1 MFIFPWALL
10 FLLFS
15 PKFVLAAPTG
25 GISNNASY
33 NLSAS
38 LAVLLTFLVVL
49 TVLVVLKHI
58 YIKRRRIRNLHCDA
72 SASSLAIDSQK
83 SSDSS
88 ILSSLRYM
96 TSKDGLAAFLV
107 GFLGSPFLETSTQ
120 AWRNRLSWKEGTQSS
135 FMYSLHVQSRSYKG
149 SRSRQ
154 TFNEK
159 SSSTNEFG
167 EKDAYIPDVSNSK
180 QSSSLS
186 SNGSLPPGFPILLPT
201 APQKARRVPS
211 KHGHDRCLSLPN
223 TTATR
228 KTDCEGTTIHQKR
241 HSSLKSS
248 KSRRSDSSI
257 VLSPGLRMVYTNNS
271 LDYPLPLSSE
281 DLPLF
286 NFSARECKPDQS
298 HVPPL
303 PPLPPITP
311 LLPSPVDFCNPD
323 GSIGRSYISHPYALA
338 PYTKK
343 SILKQTPKDH
353 AETIHDKIVSKA
365 PIRSPSIAR
374 NSYTFIPPPPP
385 FTEIPPIPLPLPLP
399 PREPI
404 PALPKVRPNTRSLS
418 VRSRKSPP
426 IGPSPLRIMTLPESV
441 ISDLLSLSTSQPDPP
456 NTNEYQDHSSYT
468 AKLNRRSYS
477 SIGLGFP
484 PVPRAGDCN
493 ADSAKRSSIDSTSS
507 KHIGDDDGS
516 NLLLGIIRELV
527 EETSQWDT
535 SLYMDDKFKSMIE
548 TAGNEGRGL
557 EKCESV
563 ASPVEVDLGL
573 LGLEVFRG
581 QFGNGDENTDLGV
594 GLAW

>member
-1 MFIFPWALL
+1 MFIVFPRALL
-10 FLLFS
+10 FFLFS
-15 PKFVLAAPTG
+15 PRFALAAPTG

-58 YIKRRRIRNLHCDA
+58 YIKRRRARNPHCDA
-72 SASSLAIDSQK
+72 SVSSLAIESQK

-88 ILSSLRYM
+88 MLSSLRCM

-107 GFLGSPFLETSTQ
+107 GFLGSPFWETSTK
-120 AWRNRLSWKEGTQSS
+120 AWRNSLSWKEGTQCS
-135 FMYSLHVQSRSYKG
+135 FMYSIHVQSRSYNG

-167 EKDAYIPDVSNSK
+167 ENDAYIQDFSNSK

-186 SNGSLPPGFPILLPT
+186 SNGSLPPGFPVLLPI
-201 APQKARRVPS
+201 APEKARRVPS
-211 KHGHDRCLSLPN
+211 KHGHDRRLSLPN
-223 TTATR
+223 TSATR
-228 KTDCEGTTIHQKR
+228 KTDYESTTRQKR

-281 DLPLF
+281 DLRPFAL
-286 NFSARECKPDQS
+286 SASECRSDQS

-311 LLPSPVDFCNPD
+311 LLPSPVEFWNPES
-323 GSIGRSYISHPYALA
+323 SIGRSHISHPYALA

-343 SILKQTPKDH
+343 SNLKQTARDH
-353 AETIHDKIVSKA
+353 AETTHDKIVSKA
-365 PIRSPSIAR
+365 PIRSPSMTR

-385 FTEIPPIPLPLPLP
+385 FTDVPPVPPIPLPLPLP
-399 PREPI
+399 PRKPI
-404 PALPKVRPNTRSLS
+404 PALPKARSNTRSLS

-441 ISDLLSLSTSQPDPP
+441 ISDLFSLPTSQPDPP
-456 NTNEYQDHSSYT
+456 NTNEYQDHNSYT
-468 AKLNRRSYS
+468 AKLNRHSYS

-484 PVPRAGDCN
+484 PVSCAPAGDR
-493 ADSAKRSSIDSTSS
+493 SVEPAKRSSTDSTSS
-507 KHIGDDDGS
+507 KRIGDDDGS

-527 EETSQWDT
+527 EETSQWNT

-557 EKCESV
+557 DKCCNRLARSE
-563 ASPVEVDLGL
+563 
-573 LGLEVFRG
+573 R
-581 QFGNGDENTDLGV
+581 EN
-594 GLAW
+594 A

>member
-1 MFIFPWALL
+1 MFIVFPWALL
-10 FLLFS
+10 FFLFS
-15 PKFVLAAPTG
+15 PRFALAAPTG
-25 GISNNASY
+25 SISNNASY

-49 TVLVVLKHI
+49 TVLLVLKHI
-58 YIKRRRIRNLHCDA
+58 YIKRRRARNPHCDA

-88 ILSSLRYM
+88 MLSSLRCI

-107 GFLGSPFLETSTQ
+107 GFFGSPFWETSTK
-120 AWRNRLSWKEGTQSS
+120 AWRNSLSWKEGTQSS
-135 FMYSLHVQSRSYKG
+135 FMYSLHVQSRSYRG

-167 EKDAYIPDVSNSK
+167 EKDAYIQDFSNSK

-186 SNGSLPPGFPILLPT
+186 SNGSLPPGFSVLLPI
-201 APQKARRVPS
+201 APEKARRVPS
-211 KHGHDRCLSLPN
+211 KHDHDRRLSLPN
-223 TTATR
+223 TSAARRTDYEDTTR
-228 KTDCEGTTIHQKR
+228 QKR
-241 HSSLKSS
+241 HSSLKNS

-257 VLSPGLRMVYTNNS
+257 VLSPGLRMVYSNNS

-281 DLPLF
+281 DLRPFAL
-286 NFSARECKPDQS
+286 SASECRSDQS

-311 LLPSPVDFCNPD
+311 LFPSPVEFWNPES
-323 GSIGRSYISHPYALA
+323 SIGRSYISHPYALA

-343 SILKQTPKDH
+343 NNLKQTARDH
-353 AETIHDKIVSKA
+353 AETTHDTIVSKT
-365 PIRSPSIAR
+365 PIRSPSMTR
-374 NSYTFIPPPPP
+374 NSYAFIPPPPP
-385 FTEIPPIPLPLPLP
+385 FTDVPPVPPIPLPLPLP

-404 PALPKVRPNTRSLS
+404 PALPKARPNTRSLS

-441 ISDLLSLSTSQPDPP
+441 ISDLFTLPTSQPDPP
-456 NTNEYQDHSSYT
+456 NTNGYQDHNSYT
-468 AKLNRRSYS
+468 ARLNRHSYS

-484 PVPRAGDCN
+484 PVSCAPAGDRN
-493 ADSAKRSSIDSTSS
+493 VDSAKRSSTDSTSS
-507 KHIGDDDGS
+507 KRIGDDDGS

-548 TAGNEGRGL
+548 IAGSEGRGL
-557 EKCESV
+557 DKCESV

-581 QFGNGDENTDLGV
+581 QFGNGDENTE
-594 GLAW
+594 

>member
-1 MFIFPWALL
+1 MFIIFPWALL
-10 FLLFS
+10 FFLFS
-15 PKFVLAAPTG
+15 PRFVLAAPTG
-25 GISNNASY
+25 SISNNASY

-49 TVLVVLKHI
+49 TVLAILKHI
-58 YIKRRRIRNLHCDA
+58 YIKRRRSRNLHCDA
-72 SASSLAIDSQK
+72 SASSLAINSQK
-83 SSDSS
+83 SLDTSM
-88 ILSSLRYM
+88 LSSLRCM

-107 GFLGSPFLETSTQ
+107 GFLGSPFWETSTK
-120 AWRNRLSWKEGTQSS
+120 AWRNSLSWKDGTQSS
-135 FMYSLHVQSRSYKG
+135 FMYSLHVQSRSYRG

-154 TFNEK
+154 TEK

-167 EKDAYIPDVSNSK
+167 EKDAYIPDFSNSK

-186 SNGSLPPGFPILLPT
+186 SNGSSPPGFPVLLPI
-201 APQKARRVPS
+201 APEKARRVPS
-211 KHGHDRCLSLPN
+211 KHGHDRRLSLPN

-228 KTDCEGTTIHQKR
+228 KTDCESTTRQKR

-248 KSRRSDSSI
+248 ESRRSDSLI
-257 VLSPGLRMVYTNNS
+257 VLSPGLRMVNTNNS

-281 DLPLF
+281 DLRPF
-286 NFSARECKPDQS
+286 TFSASECKYDQS

-311 LLPSPVDFCNPD
+311 LLPSPVEFCNHES
-323 GSIGRSYISHPYALA
+323 SIGRSYISHPYALA

-343 SILKQTPKDH
+343 SNLKQTARDH
-353 AETIHDKIVSKA
+353 AETTHDKIVSKA
-365 PIRSPSIAR
+365 PIRSPSITR
-374 NSYTFIPPPPP
+374 NSYTLIPPPPP
-385 FTEIPPIPLPLPLP
+385 FTEVPPVPPIPLPLPFP

-404 PALPKVRPNTRSLS
+404 PALPKARPNTRSLS

-441 ISDLLSLSTSQPDPP
+441 ISDLFTLPTSQPDPP
-456 NTNEYQDHSSYT
+456 NTNEYRDHNSYT
-468 AKLNRRSYS
+468 AKLNRHSYS

-484 PVPRAGDCN
+484 PVSCAPEGDRSVN
-493 ADSAKRSSIDSTSS
+493 SAKRSSIDSTSS
-507 KHIGDDDGS
+507 KRIGDDDGS

-527 EETSQWDT
+527 EETSRWDT

-548 TAGNEGRGL
+548 TAGDEGRGPD
-557 EKCESV
+557 KCESV

-581 QFGNGDENTDLGV
+581 KFGNGDENTE
-594 GLAW
+594 

>member
-1 MFIFPWALL
+1 MFIVFPWALL
-10 FLLFS
+10 FFLFS
-15 PKFVLAAPTG
+15 PRFVLAAPTG

-58 YIKRRRIRNLHCDA
+58 YIKRRRVRNLHCDA
-72 SASSLAIDSQK
+72 SASSLAIDPQK
-83 SSDSS
+83 FSDSS
-88 ILSSLRYM
+88 MLSSLRCM

-107 GFLGSPFLETSTQ
+107 GFLGSPFWETSTR
-120 AWRNRLSWKEGTQSS
+120 AWRNSLSWKDGTQSS
-135 FMYSLHVQSRSYKG
+135 FMYSLHVQSRSYRG

-159 SSSTNEFG
+159 ASSTNEFG
-167 EKDAYIPDVSNSK
+167 EKDAYISDFSNSK

-186 SNGSLPPGFPILLPT
+186 SNGSLPPGFPVLLPI
-201 APQKARRVPS
+201 APEKAQRVPS
-211 KHGHDRCLSLPN
+211 KHGHDRRLSLPN

-228 KTDCEGTTIHQKR
+228 KTDYESTTRQKR

-257 VLSPGLRMVYTNNS
+257 GLSPGLRVVYTNNS

-281 DLPLF
+281 DLRPF
-286 NFSARECKPDQS
+286 TFSASEWKSDQS

-311 LLPSPVDFCNPD
+311 LLPSPVEFCNPESFID
-323 GSIGRSYISHPYALA
+323 RSYISHPYALA

-343 SILKQTPKDH
+343 SNLKQTARDH
-353 AETIHDKIVSKA
+353 AETTHDKIVSKA
-365 PIRSPSIAR
+365 PIRSPSITR
-374 NSYTFIPPPPP
+374 NSYTFIPLPPP
-385 FTEIPPIPLPLPLP
+385 FTEVPPVPPIPLPLPLP

-404 PALPKVRPNTRSLS
+404 PALPKARPNTRSLS

-441 ISDLLSLSTSQPDPP
+441 ISDLFTLPTSQPEPP
-456 NTNEYQDHSSYT
+456 NTNEYQDHNSYT
-468 AKLNRRSYS
+468 AKLNRHSYS

-484 PVPRAGDCN
+484 PVSCVPAGDRN
-493 ADSAKRSSIDSTSS
+493 VDSAKRSSTDSTSS
-507 KHIGDDDGS
+507 KRIGDDDGS

-527 EETSQWDT
+527 EETSRWDT

-548 TAGNEGRGL
+548 TAGDEGRGL
-557 EKCESV
+557 DRCESV

-581 QFGNGDENTDLGV
+581 QFGNGDENTE
-594 GLAW
+594 